1 MREYKLYVKEMLDY
15 MEVPANGDA
24 YQRIYEASQKL
35 LERKISFIA
44 YEDGK
49 KMFIDTHLV
58 MAVKRLAEPTKE
70 DNTFFSV
77 MLHPA
82 LKPYLLQLKEDFS
95 QFQLS
100 EYKALHTHTAI
111 RIYEILKSWHGRGK
125 SKVTFEV
132 EEFKEMLGLKGKYGH
147 FGGFKKKVLD
157 EAQRRLTENTDY
169 SFTYHV
175 VKQGKAPHSIVF
187 EISKNKPTIAK
198 KKAEPI
204 EAEAVEVETV
214 TNETHENLF
223 EELQPIVK
231 GWGMG
236 NLALMKLIEGNPE
249 ERIRAGIR
257 MTQEAEK
264 GGKVPNLAGYFTQAV
279 REGYTSTTEAKAKK
293 QTETKAK
300 AEAEKARE
308 EAEAAKKEQAKKEH
322 YQKEKAIFLA
332 MVKANPALVD
342 ELLETGRHSNSIRQG
357 AVAKYDPDQTFEEN
371 LASGGVVLATTLQAI
386 AKERYPEKFA

>member
-1 MREYKLYVKEMLDY
+1 
-15 MEVPANGDA
+15 
-24 YQRIYEASQKL
+24 
-35 LERKISFIA
+35 
-44 YEDGK
+44 
-49 KMFIDTHLV
+49 
-58 MAVKRLAEPTKE
+58 
-70 DNTFFSV
+70 
-77 MLHPA
+77 
-82 LKPYLLQLKEDFS
+82 
-95 QFQLS
+95 
-100 EYKALHTHTAI
+100 
-111 RIYEILKSWHGRGK
+111 
-125 SKVTFEV
+125 
-132 EEFKEMLGLKGKYGH
+132 
-147 FGGFKKKVLD
+147 
-157 EAQRRLTENTDY
+157 
-169 SFTYHV
+169 
-175 VKQGKAPHSIVF
+175 
-187 EISKNKPTIAK
+187 
-198 KKAEPI
+198 
-204 EAEAVEVETV
+204 
-214 TNETHENLF
+214 
-223 EELQPIVK
+223 
-231 GWGMG
+231 
-236 NLALMKLIEGNPE
+236 
-249 ERIRAGIR
+249 